1 MEILVNQKKELQWR
15 PQVKPKAL
23 NRLCTLR
30 VPFFIALVL
39 AATVGISQWRNLW
52 AWLHDFHSQYG
63 SPHPDS
69 SQPLCIHSS
78 AALNTEPPQR
88 LASACSVPHGRI
100 TLDELV
106 HVETSRASMTGHK

>member
-39 AATVGISQWRNLW
+39 AATVGISQ
-52 AWLHDFHSQYG
+52 
-63 SPHPDS
+63 
-69 SQPLCIHSS
+69 
-78 AALNTEPPQR
+78 
-88 LASACSVPHGRI
+88 
-100 TLDELV
+100 
-106 HVETSRASMTGHK
+106 